1 MSDDRQP
8 TMVWIDERRDAEGR
22 AIVRKA
28 HWRRQKPAL
37 TPEQKRDR
45 KRQQLV
51 EQAKAEQ
58 RDEGLL

>member
-1 MSDDRQP
+1 MSDEYQP
-8 TMVWIDERRDAEGR
+8 TMVWVDERQNSKGHTIRG
-22 AIVRKA
+22 
-28 HWRRQKPAL
+28 HWRRQTPAL
-37 TPEQKRDR
+37 TPEQKRER